1 MRRALPGADI
11 LALTVHDASH
21 LTSRRYRQPLAGL
34 AIVEAVS
41 NAPAGAMQIARRTR
55 REAFITSRRLDY
67 CCDGMVGI
75 RGMEG
80 IIGIVGIIGFIGLML
95 RGED

>member
-1 MRRALPGADI
+1 VRRALPGADI

-41 NAPAGAMQIARRTR
+41 NAPACAMQIARRTR
-55 REAFITSRRLDY
+55 REAFITSLRLDY
-67 CCDGMVGI
+67 CCDGMAGI
-75 RGMEG
+75 R
-80 IIGIVGIIGFIGLML
+80 GIVGIIGFIGLML
-95 RGED
+95 RCEDLGP